1 MKQNKVN
8 IDKSYEIL
16 IFLYSHHVFLPHSQ
30 SMMAK
35 K

>member
-16 IFLYSHHVFLPHSQ
+16 IFLYSHHVFLPQSQ